1 MKLLL
6 ENWREYLK
14 EEGDEPFVFHHAT
27 SLPLEKFKSLFVHV
41 YTPEQIAAMER
52 VGRLQGNPEK
62 VSPVRF
68 NPRQR
73 KTGTKHSTGEGL
85 YGSIPGSRFDRIWW
99 DMRKYVYKITIDD
112 PTARYEVF
120 PGGEVLVLDYEK
132 INPENIELV
141 RENPAE

>member
-6 ENWREYLK
+6 ENWREYIN
-14 EEGDEPFVFHHAT
+14 EEGGAPLVFHHAT
-27 SLPLEKFKSLFVHV
+27 SVPLEKFKSLFVHMD
-41 YTPEQIAAMER
+41 PERLAGIER
-52 VGRLQGNPEK
+52 VRRLKGNPEK

-68 NPRQR
+68 NPRTGQ
-73 KTGTKHSTGEGL
+73 TGTKHSIGEGL
-85 YGSIPGSRFDRIWW
+85 YGSIPGSYFDRVWW

-112 PTARYEVF
+112 PEARYEVF
-120 PGGEVLVLDYEK
+120 PTGEVLVLDYEK

>member
-6 ENWREYLK
+6 ENWRKYLK
-14 EEGDEPFVFHHAT
+14 EEEGAPFVFHHAT
-27 SLPLEKFKSLFVHV
+27 SLPLERFKSLFVHMD
-41 YTPEQIAAMER
+41 PEKLAAIER
-52 VGRLQGNPEK
+52 VRRIKGNPEK

-68 NPRQR
+68 NPRTGQ
-73 KTGTKHSTGEGL
+73 TGTKHSTGEGL
-85 YGSIPGSRFDRIWW
+85 YGSIPESHFDRTWR

-112 PTARYEVF
+112 PDVRYEVF

-132 INPENIELV
+132 IKPENIELE